1 MSEPKSTKFDF
12 ESQFS
17 MTKISFMIFIFV
29 SVKIIRLLDK
39 LIIKPFFD
47 NFIFWSTFF
56 SEIGPNFVNS
66 WSSER
71 KSNHKNN

>member
-1 MSEPKSTKFDF
+1 MSEPKSPKFDF

-17 MTKISFMIFIFV
+17 MTKISFMIFVFV

-47 NFIFWSTFF
+47 NFIF
-56 SEIGPNFVNS
+56 
-66 WSSER
+66 
-71 KSNHKNN
+71 